1 MSRLSLTIGPSE
13 SVSNFLI
20 NTFNNEPKKPM
31 RKKLNQIKKYRTR
44 ACRHLASCERYKSL
58 AILTLF
64 GSIALACFTLW
75 HFVLWLSIISVLFG
89 VLGLISIELFYLN
102 YDLWKTTHK
111 ELKQDCH
118 DGGYDET
125 TSGGGMESEE
135 NSGQGARIGNL
146 ERTPSPLTV

>member
-1 MSRLSLTIGPSE
+1 MN
-13 SVSNFLI
+13 NFLI
-20 NTFNNEPKKPM
+20 NTSNNELIKTM
-31 RKKLNQIKKYRTR
+31 HKKLNQIKKYRGR

-75 HFVLWLSIISVLFG
+75 HFVLWLSIVSVLFG

-111 ELKQDCH
+111 ELKQDCQDCH

-125 TSGGGMESEE
+125 TSGGGNGIRGELW
-135 NSGQGARIGNL
+135 ARCTH
-146 ERTPSPLTV
+146 R